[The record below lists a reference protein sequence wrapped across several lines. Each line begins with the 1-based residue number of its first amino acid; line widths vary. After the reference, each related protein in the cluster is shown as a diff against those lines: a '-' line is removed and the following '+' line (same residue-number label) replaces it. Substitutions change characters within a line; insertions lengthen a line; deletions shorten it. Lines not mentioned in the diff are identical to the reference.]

1 MADELLINGTPW
13 WRNVNMAMIED
24 ARSRSQVNAS
34 RPTTPPPAPVPPV
47 AHTAS
52 ASPPSAPPV
61 ADLSYIPGPRTTLAP
76 EDTVKGADYPNVEQ
90 PEPPRWYNDIP
101 HGTLQRTPRP
111 LPEVDEHLNKITS
124 GIKNCINAIERKTA
138 PSPADFEKIND
149 GIHRAFFLDLNATT
163 IRKRRLLHNDTGLPR
178 VFCSTLSGGVEYP
191 WYLKEDAA
199 ELYIKWWSRDTNPG
213 LFRGIRLGRQKNVR
227 LGREG
232 AVDKF
237 FPNYTGRRHGD
248 FHGNGPLRNG
258 QWWPSQLC
266 AMRDG
271 AHNATV
277 AGICGNSIGA
287 FSCVMSGG
295 SYPNIDRGEEV
306 WYYGTESEDP
316 TRPTDSTQYM
326 INSSRSHE
334 PVRLLR
340 ASKMTTEGSNDFRP
354 AEGLRYDGVY
364 EVVGYEIKNVAKQ
377 VHLFHLVRLPGQTPI
392 RSSGPGVR
400 PTPEELEA
408 LAKIKIEKKYLA

>member
-76 EDTVKGADYPNVEQ
+76 EDTRP
-90 PEPPRWYNDIP
+90 
-101 HGTLQRTPRP
+101 PRP

-199 ELYIKWWSRDTNPG
+199 ELYIKWWSRDTDPG

-227 LGREG
+227 LGRE
-232 AVDKF
+232 ATVDRF
-237 FPNYTGRRHGD
+237 LPGYTGRRHGD

-277 AGICGNSIGA
+277 TGICGNSIGA

-334 PVRLLR
+334 P
-340 ASKMTTEGSNDFRP
+340 
-354 AEGLRYDGVY
+354 
-364 EVVGYEIKNVAKQ
+364 
-377 VHLFHLVRLPGQTPI
+377 TPI
-392 RSSGPGVR
+392 GSSGPGVR